1 MRWVLWNLKLPE
13 FCFEKKNWKCLILC
27 KSNSNYYRIGI
38 SSQTLPLS
46 FMWEISQMDTTVLSV
61 KTTPFAICPH
71 PPSPSFLNLL
81 NIQYWISEFNE
92 NTVHKKKMRRNTSI
106 NAYRSEENRNL
117 QSILG
122 IWTLRF
128 LRRLKS
134 WPPAN
139 NSSRAHLC
147 LLESKQN
154 FWINGRGIHQNF
166 EFCFARSMYI
176 IR

>member
-27 KSNSNYYRIGI
+27 KSNSNYYRTGI

-46 FMWEISQMDTTVLSV
+46 LMWEISQMDTTVLSV

-106 NAYRSEENRNL
+106 NAYRSEENTEISNQYWGFGHWDFSEDWNHDL
-117 QSILG
+117 PQTIPAVP
-122 IWTLRF
+122 ICA
-128 LRRLKS
+128 S
-134 WPPAN
+134 W
-139 NSSRAHLC
+139 RA
-147 LLESKQN
+147 SKTS
-154 FWINGRGIHQNF
+154 G
-166 EFCFARSMYI
+166 
-176 IR
+176 